1 MCELVIGAALP
12 IYVYENK
19 VMGVRGDYSHMG
31 ARGQTKYDHT
41 RLFKI
46 INEAE
51 GWKSLPRCNQLIT
64 MYPGDKI
71 RP

>member
-1 MCELVIGAALP
+1 
-12 IYVYENK
+12 
-19 VMGVRGDYSHMG
+19 MG
-31 ARGQTKYDHT
+31 ARGHTKYDHI

-51 GWKSLPRCNQLIT
+51 GWKSLPRCNHLIT